1 MLVVL
6 RVPLNF
12 EITDWSDAASGNL
25 YQLLF
30 TWRFVIKGDEKE
42 EVRLCCYHTPSLVLA
57 VTNFDV
63 FFQNQV

>member
-25 YQLLF
+25 HHLVF
-30 TWRFVIKGDEKE
+30 TWRFVIKGDE
-42 EVRLCCYHTPSLVLA
+42 
-57 VTNFDV
+57 
-63 FFQNQV
+63 